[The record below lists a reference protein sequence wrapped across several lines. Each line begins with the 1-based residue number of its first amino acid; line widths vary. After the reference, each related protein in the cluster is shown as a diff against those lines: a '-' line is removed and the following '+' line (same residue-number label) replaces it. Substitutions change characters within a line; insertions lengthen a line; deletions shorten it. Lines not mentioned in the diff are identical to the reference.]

1 MFVIKLLGGKM
12 ENEALLS
19 ILIFLVAYAII
30 VSEKIHRTIIA
41 MVGASLVIL
50 TGIMD
55 QETALHHV
63 DFNTLGLLIGMMIL
77 VNITA
82 KTGLFTWLGI
92 KAAKFAKGEP
102 IRILVYL
109 SLITAFGSAFLD
121 NVTTIMLMV
130 PVAISISREL
140 KFSPVPYVISLI
152 IASNIGGMAT
162 MIGDPPNIM
171 IGSAVPELSF
181 TDFIIHLA
189 PVAIVCMIVI
199 VPLLCLIFKNK
210 LKTTPELKAKVM
222 GLSTDGLIT
231 DKKLLIQSLTVLG
244 FTILGF
250 FLHAALHLESAT
262 IALTGAFV
270 LLLLTGEHV
279 MEDALKNV
287 EWETIFFFVGLF
299 ILVGGLIETGV
310 IEQLAE
316 RAMAFTEGDVTAT
329 AMLILWM
336 SAFASALLDNI
347 PFTATMIPLIQD
359 MGKMGIEN
367 LEPLWW
373 ALAMGACLGGNATII
388 GASANLVGASLADKE
403 GHKISFFEY
412 AKVGFPVMIITV
424 IIASFFL
431 YFVFL

>member
-1 MFVIKLLGGKM
+1 M

-30 VSEKIHRTIIA
+30 VSEKIHRTIVA

-50 TGIMD
+50 TGIMT
-55 QETALHHV
+55 QEEALHHV
-63 DFNTLGLLIGMMIL
+63 DFNTLGLLIGMMVL

-92 KAAKFAKGEP
+92 KAAKLAKGEP
-102 IRILVYL
+102 IRILIYL
-109 SLITAFGSAFLD
+109 SIITAFGSAFLD

-152 IASNIGGMAT
+152 LASNIGGMAT

-181 TDFIIHLA
+181 TDFIVHLA
-189 PVAIVCMIVI
+189 PVAIVSMIVVI
-199 VPLLCLIFKNK
+199 PLLCFIYRKQLI
-210 LKTTPELKAKVM
+210 TTPELQTKVM
-222 GLSTDGLIT
+222 NLSTDGIIT
-231 DKKLLIQSLTVLG
+231 DKKLLIQSLVVLG
-244 FTILGF
+244 ATIAGF
-250 FLHAALHLESAT
+250 FLHSALHLESAT

-299 ILVGGLIETGV
+299 VLVGGLIETGV

-316 RAMAFTEGDVTAT
+316 KAMALTEGDVTAT

-336 SAFASALLDNI
+336 SAFASAFLDNI

-373 ALAMGACLGGNATII
+373 ALSMGACLGGNATII
-388 GASANLVGASLADKE
+388 GASANLVGASLASKE
-403 GHKISFFEY
+403 GYKISFWEF
-412 AKVGFPVMIITV
+412 AKIGFPVMIITV
-424 IIASFFL
+424 IISSFFL